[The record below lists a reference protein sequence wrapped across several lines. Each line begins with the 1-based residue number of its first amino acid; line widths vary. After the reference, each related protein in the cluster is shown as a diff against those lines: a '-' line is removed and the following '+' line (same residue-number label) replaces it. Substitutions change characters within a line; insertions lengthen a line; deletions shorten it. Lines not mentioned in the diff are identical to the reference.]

1 MELWWGWGHV
11 QKDNQLQPNVYQS
24 CFHDLSSRTSRV
36 RGLTLSPGAP
46 LHCFVIPASAKQALT
61 RHLNFSACD
70 LQTVTTCPNPTKD
83 ALCIFYVCSVCLN
96 ICIYERTPGR
106 SRNSS
111 NSATSFRLGWATT
124 GVYQR
129 QQWDPEHSKT
139 VGNLVV
145 VINRISVIVH
155 SHPQYSPLVGR
166 ILHLC
171 QWGGVE
177 IISEEVNGGCF
188 NWRPERKSSLGSFTL
203 FSWHSA
209 RATFTLALNCSSIP
223 AWNAWSDG
231 NDVILVSYDIR
242 CKWVSVSEDEHNSQ
256 TAKSPW
262 EPG

>member
-24 CFHDLSSRTSRV
+24 GFHDLSSRTSRV

-46 LHCFVIPASAKQALT
+46 LHCFVIPATTKQALT
-61 RHLNFSACD
+61 CHLNFSACD

-145 VINRISVIVH
+145 VINRISVIVQL
-155 SHPQYSPLVGR
+155 STIFPVGR
-166 ILHLC
+166 KNIAFMSMR
-171 QWGGVE
+171 GE
-177 IISEEVNGGCF
+177 N
-188 NWRPERKSSLGSFTL
+188 
-203 FSWHSA
+203 
-209 RATFTLALNCSSIP
+209 
-223 AWNAWSDG
+223 
-231 NDVILVSYDIR
+231 Y
-242 CKWVSVSEDEHNSQ
+242 
-256 TAKSPW
+256 
-262 EPG
+262 